1 MDPPLWTP
9 TDPPLPDYFV
19 DWEQPRTVRGGVDE
33 EEEEGGGGGSGGG
46 SGGGARGGGGGGGGG
61 GGSGSSKSARGA
73 HGDAMPVSVW
83 RKIFVAN
90 EWVKLQHLRSISV
103 ELNLIGLLFL
113 LQGLGLERSA
123 TLVPSGPGSAGV
135 PPHTLLR
142 FALASSLLL
151 ALSLAQFAFRYVIW
165 ERFVKDRIWQFVD
178 LLAVTNVSCLLLEE
192 RHFGFYLHGRSV
204 HDHAD
209 ADMLQLNANL
219 KREEEGLE
227 MLRGFRQESTVQTFE
242 VYLSPKVRQAYDR
255 AFAGLAEST
264 YTTGRDGRRRGP
276 PSGGAG
282 ASANPRRR
290 GFRAAPEEGV
300 ARHRELNRFLMAF
313 LGTPTSASSDSGGL
327 DGGRP
332 EVRKK
337 TYWENLLGMPPEMG
351 YAPDRSVFLEDSA
364 GRFKRLLLA
373 GREYDMVL
381 LSVLTYALIDMA
393 TTNTYIAIFTTY
405 AMDVAVRTVRAEI
418 ATRNIAA
425 KTLLDDRFLL

>member
-1 MDPPLWTP
+1 M
-9 TDPPLPDYFV
+9 
-19 DWEQPRTVRGGVDE
+19 
-33 EEEEGGGGGSGGG
+33 
-46 SGGGARGGGGGGGGG
+46 
-61 GGSGSSKSARGA
+61 
-73 HGDAMPVSVW
+73 
-83 RKIFVAN
+83 
-90 EWVKLQHLRSISV
+90 
-103 ELNLIGLLFL
+103 
-113 LQGLGLERSA
+113 
-123 TLVPSGPGSAGV
+123 
-135 PPHTLLR
+135 
-142 FALASSLLL
+142 
-151 ALSLAQFAFRYVIW
+151 
-165 ERFVKDRIWQFVD
+165 
-178 LLAVTNVSCLLLEE
+178 
-192 RHFGFYLHGRSV
+192 
-204 HDHAD
+204 
-209 ADMLQLNANL
+209 
-219 KREEEGLE
+219 
-227 MLRGFRQESTVQTFE
+227 
-242 VYLSPKVRQAYDR
+242 
-255 AFAGLAEST
+255 
-264 YTTGRDGRRRGP
+264 
-276 PSGGAG
+276 
-282 ASANPRRR
+282 
-290 GFRAAPEEGV
+290 